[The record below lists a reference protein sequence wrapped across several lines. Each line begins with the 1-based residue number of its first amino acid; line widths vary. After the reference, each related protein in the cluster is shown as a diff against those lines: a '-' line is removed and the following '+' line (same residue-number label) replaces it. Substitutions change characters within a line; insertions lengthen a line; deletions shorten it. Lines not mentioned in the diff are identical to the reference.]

1 MHFCCLMLEFLVAP
15 FSFFYFVSHD
25 TVFLPFEMYST
36 KQSNL
41 EHLNIFPIVI
51 NVTPLSKTS

>member
-1 MHFCCLMLEFLVAP
+1 MLEFLVAT